1 MIDKIIYKE
10 IIHNL
15 NKIGLANKEEQSFKL
30 YYLNDLS
37 IKEISAK
44 LNTKESS
51 IKYYLFSA
59 RKNKGEIL
67 L

>member
-1 MIDKIIYKE
+1 MIDKISYKE

-15 NKIGLANKEEQSFKL
+15 NKIGLTNKEEQSFKL

-44 LNTKESS
+44 LNTKESN

-59 RKNKGEIL
+59 RKK
-67 L
+67 